1 MNALR
6 YHAYEGMGICFV
18 QSLASCKALATKR
31 HECAS
36 SAALTVGKRQQ
47 RPATKAYEC
56 HSGGGSTEGLNGTE
70 ADSPEAASAYMKA
83 GESASSLPV
92 SPHTKSNSSPSHEL
106 RHTHSREPTP
116 RRRLHVGGRS
126 GVNARHDG
134 LTR

>member
-36 SAALTVGKRQQ
+36 LAALTVGKRQQ

-83 GESASSLPV
+83 GELLPR
-92 SPHTKSNSSPSHEL
+92 SQPAHTRSQIP
-106 RHTHSREPTP
+106 P
-116 RRRLHVGGRS
+116 LHMNFV
-126 GVNARHDG
+126 
-134 LTR
+134 TRIQENPAHRVADSTWAGAVA